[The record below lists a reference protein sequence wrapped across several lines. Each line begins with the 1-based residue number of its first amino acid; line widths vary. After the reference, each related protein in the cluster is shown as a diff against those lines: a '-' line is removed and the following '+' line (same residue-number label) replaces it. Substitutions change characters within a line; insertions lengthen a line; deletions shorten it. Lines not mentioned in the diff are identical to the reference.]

1 MKNILHTAVTVV
13 IGLIVSAASFAETAA
28 PDTVILAVADASAA
42 EDQAKSV
49 AVLEGLVVGAKPG
62 TRVQVYNAM
71 TQQRIA
77 TFEIPNV
84 QSERAR
90 KNLLHSA
97 VTPVLEHLREPK
109 SVRAGQGSSVDI
121 PEFAHTLASMVRAG
135 GGSTR
140 VIIVGSPFHT
150 TAADASMNFGP
161 SEFPSDGHLAAS
173 SNRSIYSTLGRE
185 QRLEGLIIDW
195 VLVGQVGTSRERAP
209 VARFWNLFFA
219 SQSAVLSSF
228 VVTPEIVVER
238 VLEGVSDPVA
248 NDTVD
253 QDDKRVEIHSI
264 NRPAREEER
273 QPEPASEAVEGEPTE
288 AEPVEPEP
296 VTPDPVD
303 VEPTLPEPVEPTKV
317 PAPEPAAPVDIAIAI
332 AADGTGSMRADLP
345 KVGDLLLRVADLAS
359 ISGDSLRLSVVVY
372 RASDNFDVF
381 PMTPILPGDQGAGVK
396 ALTSFVR
403 DDTRTVVY
411 YGEAEHERGSDPTGE
426 TAKVPAMSAMLG
438 FADFEGGVRRA
449 ADMLAAVEATHK
461 ILIVVGDVGTA
472 ESDQDFE
479 TISADDRASEQ
490 RAQTIVRS
498 LVQTHPRVH
507 VMTLFTGAER
517 IGLDHRDETIRSFRD
532 LASIAGDRG
541 LYTTEFSEIES
552 SAIRAVL
559 GD

>member
-1 MKNILHTAVTVV
+1 MKSLLHTVVSFV
-13 IGLIVSAASFAETAA
+13 IGLIISATSFAETAA

-49 AVLEGLVVGAKPG
+49 AVLEGLVVGAEPG

-90 KNLLHSA
+90 KNLLRNA
-97 VTPVLEHLREPK
+97 VTPVLQHLREPK
-109 SVRAGQGSSVDI
+109 SVRAGQGSSVDV

-185 QRLEGLIIDW
+185 QRLEGLTIDW

-209 VARFWNLFFA
+209 VARFWNLFFS

-248 NDTVD
+248 DDTID
-253 QDDKRVEIHSI
+253 RDDKRVEILSI
-264 NRPAREEER
+264 NRPVREEER
-273 QPEPASEAVEGEPTE
+273 QPETLS
-288 AEPVEPEP
+288 EPVEPEP

-303 VEPTLPEPVEPTKV
+303 VEPTLPEPVEPAEE
-317 PAPEPAAPVDIAIAI
+317 PAPEPAAPVDVAIAI

-359 ISGDSLRLSVVVY
+359 ISGDSLQLSVVVY

-381 PMTPILPGDQGAGVK
+381 PMTPILAGDQGAGVT
-396 ALTSFVR
+396 ALTSFVH
-403 DDTRTVVY
+403 DDTQTVEY
-411 YGEAEHERGSDPTGE
+411 YGEAQHERGSDPTGE

-449 ADMLAAVEATHK
+449 ADMLAAVQATHK
-461 ILIVVGDVGTA
+461 ILLVVGDVGTA

-490 RAQTIVRS
+490 R
-498 LVQTHPRVH
+498 P
-507 VMTLFTGAER
+507 
-517 IGLDHRDETIRSFRD
+517 DHRPLARADAPPGPRDDAVHRCRTDRS
-532 LASIAGDRG
+532 
-541 LYTTEFSEIES
+541 
-552 SAIRAVL
+552 
-559 GD
+559 